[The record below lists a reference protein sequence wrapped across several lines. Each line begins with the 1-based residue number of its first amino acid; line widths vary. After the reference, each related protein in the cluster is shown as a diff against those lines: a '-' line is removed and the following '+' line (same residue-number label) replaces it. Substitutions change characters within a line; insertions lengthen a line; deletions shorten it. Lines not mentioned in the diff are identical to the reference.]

1 MCRSKC
7 YTYRK
12 FSGVFSWG
20 VEGGYEQGSKEKKGT
35 FTRLC
40 RFFLFLKFIFDRIFI
55 SPVKKRWGYL
65 GLLLS
70 VRSFVHPVV
79 TLFRLSDTIF
89 NFARTGVPI
98 SER

>member
-1 MCRSKC
+1 ML
-7 YTYRK
+7 YIPE
-12 FSGVFSWG
+12 VFWSFFYG
-20 VEGGYEQGSKEKKGT
+20 GGGGYEQGSKEKKGT

-55 SPVKKRWGYL
+55 TPAKKRWGYL
-65 GLLLS
+65 ELLLS

-89 NFARTGVPI
+89 NFARTGVSI